1 MNRNTSLS
9 LPPSHAERDRERRVF
24 RFLRL
29 ARIPGFDRRMP
40 RPLACD
46 LSTGIGDNPGLRT
59 YGNRD
64 KVCVVDGQTAQT
76 FGVVQAGSPFCGP
89 MRPARRPAA
98 DLAAKPCSTP
108 LSTGQEPPPSRRSGE
123 IVNRAGAGRRR
134 RSAARPRE
142 KRFHVFC
149 VTTAA
154 GSARDDG
161 RMARRKGQE
170 TVSQRARAR

>member
-76 FGVVQAGSPFCGP
+76 FGVVQAESPFRVP

-108 LSTGQEPPPSRRSGE
+108 LSTGQTPPPSRRSGE

-134 RSAARPRE
+134 RSAARPRG